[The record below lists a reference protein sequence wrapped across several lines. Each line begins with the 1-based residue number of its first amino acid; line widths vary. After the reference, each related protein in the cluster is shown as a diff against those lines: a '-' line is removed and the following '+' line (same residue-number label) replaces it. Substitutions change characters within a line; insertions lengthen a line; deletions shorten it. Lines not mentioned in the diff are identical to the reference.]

1 MPPKSQVIP
10 SDIVVTLVESV
21 GRREDAEFYLR
32 LFRELP
38 KHSFAIVAP
47 DGPALEDTQGR
58 VALDLKFLA
67 HLGLFAPVV
76 LGLFQPSEAEA
87 QADGLSRELG
97 AARLKSRRY
106 SAHVPRLVERLKVD
120 LDENRIPI
128 VVFSDRMPLLFS
140 RFAQIGDWARLLG
153 VRKLVLVRARGGVG
167 PHAHGSLELSSDHH
181 LPTTE
186 RGISLIN
193 LRRDHEALL
202 ASGQLDDADRDLLAG
217 VREAMAEGDVKPKAE
232 VKADLDTDNKAEP
245 APDGRRSASTERL
258 VTSVTAP
265 NNLLHELFT
274 VKGAGTLIKHGTVI
288 EFHRSYDGV
297 DRQRLEALLTATFG
311 RQLRHTFFD
320 RAPTGVYVEQ
330 SYLGAAVVSAGGHAT
345 YLTKFVVDRLA
356 QGLGIGRDL
365 WEAVTRDH
373 ERLFWRARPQNPI
386 TQWYLSECH
395 GMVRTPGWNVYWRGV
410 EPEFIPALI
419 REALSLAPDFES

>member
-47 DGPALEDTQGR
+47 DAHAIEDTQGR

-76 LGLFQPSEAEA
+76 LGLFSPAEAEA
-87 QADGLSRELG
+87 QADELSRELG

-106 SAHVPRLVERLKVD
+106 AAHVPRLVERLKQD
-120 LDENRIPI
+120 LNENRIPI
-128 VVFSDRMPLLFS
+128 VVFSERMPLLFS
-140 RFAQIGDWARLLG
+140 RFAQVGEWARQLG
-153 VRKLVLVRARGGVG
+153 VRKLVLVRGRGGVG
-167 PHAHGSLELSSDHH
+167 PHGQGAIEISPDHQ

-186 RGISLIN
+186 RGISLIT

-202 ASGQLDDADRDLLAG
+202 ASGALDEEDRDLLAG
-217 VREAMAEGDVKPKAE
+217 VREAMQGDDGKPTTTA
-232 VKADLDTDNKAEP
+232 
-245 APDGRRSASTERL
+245 APPRLASDGGRPGPYLGQEAL

-265 NNLLHELFT
+265 TNLLHELFT
-274 VKGAGTLIKHGTVI
+274 VKGAGTLIKHGSVI
-288 EFHRSYDGV
+288 EFYRSYEGL
-297 DRQRLEALLTATFG
+297 DRQRLEGLLTATFG
-311 RQLRHTFFD
+311 RQLKPAFFE
-320 RAPTGVYVEQ
+320 RPPTGVYVEQ
-330 SYLGAAVVSAGGHAT
+330 GYLGAAMVSAGSSAT

-386 TQWYLSECH
+386 TQWYQSQCD
-395 GMVRTPGWNVYWRGV
+395 GMVRTPAWNVYWRGV
-410 EPEFIPALI
+410 EHDHIPELI
-419 REALSLAPDFES
+419 REALAFAPDFET

>member
-10 SDIVVTLVESV
+10 SDIVLTLVESV

-47 DGPALEDTQGR
+47 DAPALDDAQGR

-76 LGLFQPSEAEA
+76 LGLFNPREAEA
-87 QADGLSRELG
+87 RADGLSRELG

-106 SAHVPRLVERLKVD
+106 AAHVPRLVERLKLD
-120 LDENRIPI
+120 LNENRIPI
-128 VVFSDRMPLLFS
+128 VVFSDRTPSLFS
-140 RFAQIGDWARLLG
+140 RFAQMGEWARLLS
-153 VRKLVLVRARGGVG
+153 VRKLVLVRGRGGVG
-167 PHAHGSLELSSDHH
+167 PHAQGCIGLAPDHQV
-181 LPTTE
+181 PTTE

-202 ASGQLDDADRDLLAG
+202 ASGALDDGDRDLLTG
-217 VREAMAEGDVKPKAE
+217 VREAMHNGDARPEGSGA
-232 VKADLDTDNKAEP
+232 AL
-245 APDGRRSASTERL
+245 SERL

-265 NNLLHELFT
+265 TNLLHELFT
-274 VKGAGTLIKHGTVI
+274 VKGAGTLIKHGSLI
-288 EFHRSYDGV
+288 EFHRGYAGV
-297 DRQRLEALLTATFG
+297 DLERLEALLTATFE
-311 RQLRHTFFD
+311 RRLKRDFFD
-320 RAPTGVYVEQ
+320 RTPTGVYVEQ
-330 SYLGAAVVSAGGHAT
+330 SYLGAAVVSAGGGAT

-386 TQWYLSECH
+386 TQWYLGQCH
-395 GMVRTPGWNVYWRGV
+395 GMVRTPAWNVYWRGI
-410 EPEFIPALI
+410 EHDHIPALI
-419 REALSLAPDFES
+419 QQAMALPADFEA

>member
-1 MPPKSQVIP
+1 MPPKPQVIP

-47 DGPALEDTQGR
+47 DASALEDAQGR
-58 VALDLKFLA
+58 VASDLRFLA

-76 LGLFQPSEAEA
+76 LGLFRPAEAEA
-87 QADGLSRELG
+87 QADALSRELG

-106 SAHVPRLVERLKVD
+106 AAHVPRLVERLERD
-120 LDENRIPI
+120 LDESRIPI
-128 VVFSDRMPLLFS
+128 VVFNEKLPQLFS
-140 RFAQIGDWARLLG
+140 RFGQLGEWARLLG
-153 VRKLVLVRARGGVG
+153 VLKLVLVRGRGGVG
-167 PHAHGSLELSSDHH
+167 PHAQGCIELSREHQ
-181 LPTTE
+181 LLTTE

-193 LRRDHEALL
+193 LRRDHDALL
-202 ASGQLDDADRDLLAG
+202 ASGALDEDDRDLLAG
-217 VREAMAEGDVKPKAE
+217 VREAMQGD
-232 VKADLDTDNKAEP
+232 
-245 APDGRRSASTERL
+245 DGKGEARSTSSTERL

-265 NNLLHELFT
+265 TNLLHELFT
-274 VKGAGTLIKHGTVI
+274 VKGAGTLIKHGSLI
-288 EFHRSYDGV
+288 EFYGSYSGV
-297 DRQRLEALLTATFG
+297 DLARLEALLTATFS
-311 RQLRHTFFD
+311 RKLKPSFFD
-320 RAPTGVYVEQ
+320 RAPTGVYIEQ
-330 SYLGAAVVSAGGHAT
+330 NYLGAAVVSAGERAT

-386 TQWYLSECH
+386 TQWYQSQCD
-395 GMVRTPGWNVYWRGV
+395 GMVRTPDWNVYWRGV
-410 EPEFIPALI
+410 EHEHIPGLI
-419 REALSLAPDFES
+419 REAISLLPDFEH

>member
-10 SDIVVTLVESV
+10 SDIVLALVESV

-47 DGPALEDTQGR
+47 DTPALDDTQGR
-58 VALDLKFLA
+58 VALDLRFLA

-76 LGLFQPSEAEA
+76 LGLFHPAEAEA
-87 QADGLSRELG
+87 EADELSRELG

-106 SAHVPRLVERLKVD
+106 AAHVPRLVERLKVD

-128 VVFSDRMPLLFS
+128 VVFSDRTPQLFS
-140 RFAQIGDWARLLG
+140 RFAQLGEWARQLS
-153 VRKLVLVRARGGVG
+153 VRKLVLVRGRGGVG
-167 PHAHGSLELSSDHH
+167 PHSQGTLDIARDHQV
-181 LPTTE
+181 PTTE

-193 LRRDHEALL
+193 LRRDYEALL
-202 ASGQLDDADRDLLAG
+202 ASGALDEVDSDLLSG
-217 VREAMAEGDVKPKAE
+217 VREAMQSADVPP
-232 VKADLDTDNKAEP
+232 EP
-245 APDGRRSASTERL
+245 RGGPAAERL

-265 NNLLHELFT
+265 TNLLHELFT
-274 VKGAGTLIKHGTVI
+274 VKGAGTLIKHGSLI
-288 EFHRSYDGV
+288 DFHRDYASI
-297 DRQRLEALLTATFG
+297 DRERLEALLTATFG
-311 RQLRHTFFD
+311 RKLRPSFFE
-320 RAPTGVYVEQ
+320 REPLGVYVEQ
-330 SYLGAAVVSAGGHAT
+330 GYLGAAVVSAGQSAT

-356 QGLGIGRDL
+356 QGWGIGRDL

-386 TQWYLSECH
+386 TQWYQSQCD
-395 GMVRTPGWNVYWRGV
+395 GMVRTGAWNVYWRGV
-410 EPEFIPALI
+410 EHQHIPSLI
-419 REALSLAPDFES
+419 AEAMASAPDFEA

>member
-10 SDIVVTLVESV
+10 SDIVLTLVESV

-32 LFRELP
+32 LFRQLP

-47 DGPALEDTQGR
+47 DAAALDDAQGR

-76 LGLFQPSEAEA
+76 LGLFDPAEAEA
-87 QADGLSRELG
+87 EADELSRELG

-106 SAHVPRLVERLKVD
+106 AAHVPRLVERLKVD
-120 LDENRIPI
+120 LNENRIPI
-128 VVFSDRMPLLFS
+128 VVFSQRMPQLFS
-140 RFAQIGDWARLLG
+140 RFVQVGEWARLLG
-153 VRKLVLVRARGGVG
+153 ARKLVLVRGRGGVG
-167 PHAHGSLELSSDHH
+167 PHAQGAIELSRDHQ
-181 LPTTE
+181 LLTTE

-202 ASGQLDDADRDLLAG
+202 ASGALDEGDRDLLAG
-217 VREAMAEGDVKPKAE
+217 VREAMQISKG
-232 VKADLDTDNKAEP
+232 AEP
-245 APDGRRSASTERL
+245 PRQGPYLGQEAL

-265 NNLLHELFT
+265 ANLLHELFT
-274 VKGAGTLIKHGTVI
+274 VKGAGTLIKHGSVI
-288 EFHRSYDGV
+288 EFYRSYADI
-297 DRQRLEALLTATFG
+297 DLDRLELLLTATFG
-311 RQLRHTFFD
+311 RKLKRTFFE
-320 RAPTGVYVEQ
+320 RPPTGVYIEQ
-330 SYLGAAVVSAGGHAT
+330 SYLGAAMVSAGDNAT

-386 TQWYLSECH
+386 THWYQHQCD
-395 GMVRTPGWNVYWRGV
+395 GMVRTPAWNVYWRGV
-410 EPEFIPALI
+410 EHDHIPGLI
-419 REALSLAPDFES
+419 REALAFAPDFEA

>member
-21 GRREDAEFYLR
+21 GRREDAEYYLR

-47 DGPALEDTQGR
+47 DAAALEGAQGR

-76 LGLFQPSEAEA
+76 LGLFQPAEAEA
-87 QADGLSRELG
+87 QADELSRELG

-106 SAHVPRLVERLKVD
+106 AAHVPRLVERLERD
-120 LDENRIPI
+120 LDDSRIPI
-128 VVFSDRMPLLFS
+128 VVFSERMPTLFS
-140 RFAQIGDWARLLG
+140 RFGQVGEWARLLA
-153 VRKLVLVRARGGVG
+153 VRKLVLVRGRGGVG
-167 PHAHGSLELSSDHH
+167 PHAQGSLELAPDHQ
-181 LPTTE
+181 LPSTE

-193 LRRDHEALL
+193 LRRDHGALL
-202 ASGQLDDADRDLLAG
+202 ASDALDEVDRDLLAG
-217 VREAMAEGDVKPKAE
+217 VREAMSESDKHDA
-232 VKADLDTDNKAEP
+232 
-245 APDGRRSASTERL
+245 RRAQTSERL

-265 NNLLHELFT
+265 TNLLHELFT
-274 VKGAGTLIKHGTVI
+274 VKGAGTLIKHGSVI
-288 EFHRSYDGV
+288 DFHRGYDGV
-297 DRQRLEALLTATFG
+297 DRERLEALLTATFG
-311 RQLRHTFFD
+311 RRLKASFFE
-320 RAPTGVYVEQ
+320 RPPTGVYVEQ
-330 SYLGAAVVSAGGHAT
+330 DYLGAAVVSAGARAT

-386 TQWYLSECH
+386 TQWYQSECH
-395 GMVRTPGWNVYWRGV
+395 GMVRTAGWNVYWRGV
-410 EPEFIPALI
+410 EHEHIPSLI
-419 REALSLAPDFES
+419 QEALELPPDFES

>member
-10 SDIVVTLVESV
+10 SDIVLTLVESV

-47 DGPALEDTQGR
+47 DAAALDDAQGR

-76 LGLFQPSEAEA
+76 LGLFEPREAEA

-106 SAHVPRLVERLKVD
+106 AAHVPRLVERLKVD
-120 LDENRIPI
+120 LNENRIPI
-128 VVFSDRMPLLFS
+128 VVFSERMPQLFS
-140 RFAQIGDWARLLG
+140 RFGQMGEWARQLG
-153 VRKLVLVRARGGVG
+153 VRKLVLVRGRGGVG
-167 PHAHGSLELSSDHH
+167 PHAQGSIELSADHQV
-181 LPTTE
+181 PTTE
-186 RGISLIN
+186 RGISLVN

-202 ASGQLDDADRDLLAG
+202 ASGALDDADRDLMLG
-217 VREAMAEGDVKPKAE
+217 VREAMQNDDPKPE
-232 VKADLDTDNKAEP
+232 L
-245 APDGRRSASTERL
+245 GGSATTERL

-265 NNLLHELFT
+265 TNLLHELFT
-274 VKGAGTLIKHGTVI
+274 VKGAGTLIKHGSRI
-288 EFHRSYDGV
+288 EFHPSYASV
-297 DRQRLEALLTATFG
+297 DLPRLEGLLTATFG
-311 RQLRHTFFD
+311 RQLKRDFFD
-320 RAPTGVYVEQ
+320 RTPTGVYVEQ
-330 SYLGAAVVSAGGHAT
+330 SYLGAAVVSAGERAT
-345 YLTKFVVDRLA
+345 YLTKFVVDKLA

-386 TQWYLSECH
+386 TQWYLLQCH
-395 GMVRTPGWNVYWRGV
+395 GMVRTPVWNVYWRGV
-410 EPEFIPALI
+410 EHDVIPGLV
-419 REALSLAPDFES
+419 REAIALPPDFDS

>member
-1 MPPKSQVIP
+1 MPPRSQVIP
-10 SDIVVTLVESV
+10 SDIVLTLVESV

-47 DGPALEDTQGR
+47 DASALDDAQGR

-76 LGLFQPSEAEA
+76 LGLFEPREAEA
-87 QADGLSRELG
+87 QADELSRELG

-106 SAHVPRLVERLKVD
+106 AAHVPRLVERLKVD
-120 LDENRIPI
+120 LNESRIPI
-128 VVFSDRMPLLFS
+128 VVFSERMPQLFS
-140 RFAQIGDWARLLG
+140 RFAQVGEWARQLG
-153 VRKLVLVRARGGVG
+153 VRKLVLVRGRGGVG
-167 PHAHGSLELSSDHH
+167 PHAQGSVELSPDHQV
-181 LPTTE
+181 PTTE

-202 ASGQLDDADRDLLAG
+202 ASGALDESDRDLMTG
-217 VREAMAEGDVKPKAE
+217 VREAMQNDDAKPEA
-232 VKADLDTDNKAEP
+232 A
-245 APDGRRSASTERL
+245 GSAITERL

-265 NNLLHELFT
+265 TNLLHELFT
-274 VKGAGTLIKHGTVI
+274 VKGAGTLIKHGSRI
-288 EFHRSYDGV
+288 EFHPSYAGV
-297 DRQRLEALLTATFG
+297 DLARLQALLTATFG
-311 RQLRHTFFD
+311 RQLKSDFFD

-330 SYLGAAVVSAGGHAT
+330 SYHGAAVVNAGSRAT

-356 QGLGIGRDL
+356 QGLGLGRDL

-373 ERLFWRARPQNPI
+373 ERLFWRARPSNPI
-386 TQWYLSECH
+386 TQWYLLQCH
-395 GMVRTPGWNVYWRGV
+395 GMVRTAVWNVYWRGV
-410 EPEFIPALI
+410 EHDNIPGLIHEAIALP
-419 REALSLAPDFES
+419 PDFEA

>member
-10 SDIVVTLVESV
+10 SDIVLALVESV

-47 DGPALEDTQGR
+47 DAPALEDAQGR

-76 LGLFQPSEAEA
+76 LGLFSPREAEA

-106 SAHVPRLVERLKVD
+106 AAHVPRLVERLKLD
-120 LDENRIPI
+120 LDESRIPI
-128 VVFSDRMPLLFS
+128 VVFSERMPQLFS
-140 RFAQIGDWARLLG
+140 RFAQMGEWARQLG
-153 VRKLVLVRARGGVG
+153 VRKLVLVRGRGGVG
-167 PHAHGSLELSSDHH
+167 PHAQGSIELSPDHQV
-181 LPTTE
+181 PTTE

-202 ASGQLDDADRDLLAG
+202 ASGALDEADRDLMTG
-217 VREAMAEGDVKPKAE
+217 VREVMQDDDAKPEA
-232 VKADLDTDNKAEP
+232 A
-245 APDGRRSASTERL
+245 GSAITERL

-265 NNLLHELFT
+265 TNLLHELFT
-274 VKGAGTLIKHGTVI
+274 VKGAGTLIKHGSRI
-288 EFHRSYDGV
+288 EFHRSYAGV
-297 DRQRLEALLTATFG
+297 DLPRLEALLTATFG
-311 RQLRHTFFD
+311 RQLKPDFFE

-330 SYLGAAVVSAGGHAT
+330 SYLGAAVVSAGERAT

-373 ERLFWRARPQNPI
+373 ERLFWRARPTNPI
-386 TQWYLSECH
+386 TQWYLLQCH
-395 GMVRTPGWNVYWRGV
+395 GMVRTAVWNVYWRGI
-410 EPEFIPALI
+410 EHDHIPGLI
-419 REALSLAPDFES
+419 REAIALPPDFEA